1 MLHIDPCKKCS
12 ELTKCSSRSKP
23 QSAAEEAKTTESAA
37 LSAELISTGF
47 IMNISWISEHSFFTS
62 AFGFI
67 ERFFP
72 ETHQTTIPET
82 KRATNLH
89 VQEFMSQRVLQDC
102 TTTVLLCT
110 TIVLLLYCYCTTT
123 LYYYGTTTALL
134 DYYGN
139 ITVLLLYYYCTVPG
153 LRRGRLWR
161 GGSVGW
167 RQKVFKMKGFWS
179 W

>member
-110 TIVLLLYCYCTTT
+110 TIVLLLYCLLYYYTVLLRYYYCTTG
-123 LYYYGTTTALL
+123 LLRQYYGTTT
-134 DYYGN
+134 
-139 ITVLLLYYYCTVPG
+139 VPYQASDVVDC
-153 LRRGRLWR
+153 
-161 GGSVGW
+161 GGEGV
-167 RQKVFKMKGFWS
+167 
-179 W
+179 